1 MNQNIKIFLFCPI
14 PNDQK
19 PINEYISLKENEFTN
34 WVTLDAKT
42 YKNLIIKQ
50 FFWNFFILLPFI
62 FSQFHYSLKTVG
74 INIFL
79 TFILLNLNHF
89 IVFSRWNQLK
99 NRFTTTRL
107 FYEEA
112 SWYDGQIW
120 EKPLELIRNDNLI
133 STQKI
138 EPILNRLKNTIIIF
152 NLLTF
157 INFLIL
163 KII

>member
-34 WVTLDAKT
+34 WVALDTKV
-42 YKNLIIKQ
+42 YKNIILKQ
-50 FFWNFFILLPFI
+50 IFWNFSILLPFS
-62 FSQFHYSLKTVG
+62 FSQFHYSIKTILV
-74 INIFL
+74 NMFL
-79 TFILLNLNHF
+79 TLILVNLNHF

-99 NRFTTTRL
+99 NRFITTRL

-138 EPILNRLKNTIIIF
+138 QPILSKLINTMLIF
-152 NLLTF
+152 NLLAF
-157 INFLIL
+157 VNFLIL
-163 KII
+163 KIV

>member
-19 PINEYISLKENEFTN
+19 PINEYISLKQNEFTN
-34 WVTLDAKT
+34 WVTFDSFLYAKT
-42 YKNLIIKQ
+42 LIIKT
-50 FFWNFFILLPFI
+50 FSIFLFILAFMLLEFNFSFETLLTSIFI
-62 FSQFHYSLKTVG
+62 T
-74 INIFL
+74 
-79 TFILLNLNHF
+79 ILLITFNMF
-89 IVFSRWNQLK
+89 IILSRWSQLNK
-99 NRFTTTRL
+99 RFKTSRL

-120 EKPLELIRNDNLI
+120 EKPLELIRSDNLL

-138 EPILNRLKNTIIIF
+138 EPIIKRIKDTFIFLNFLIV
-152 NLLTF
+152 

-163 KII
+163 QTI

>member
-34 WVTLDAKT
+34 WVTLDPKT
-42 YKNLIIKQ
+42 YQNLIIKQ

-62 FSQFHYSLKTVG
+62 FSQFHYSIKTLL
-74 INIFL
+74 INLFL
-79 TFILLNLNHF
+79 TFILLNFNHF

-99 NRFTTTRL
+99 NRFITTRL